1 MGLWLKQ
8 VCVFGKHFYT
18 HTPLCVCV
26 CACTQMDM
34 SVSYVAVLFELI
46 QYHAEVNGRWV
57 KPTSLLMG
65 APICM
70 SMSLFW
76 SRLLFS
82 ADCSLFP
89 FPFCVLQYEN
99 TAYTL
104 PLWGVPCST
113 RDTSLSVFYVALTLE
128 EANGKHWRL
137 MVLSTLLG
145 SLDQPHKLC
154 SLFLLSTLSPVCI
167 TLAPALQR

>member
-70 SMSLFW
+70 SMSLF
-76 SRLLFS
+76 
-82 ADCSLFP
+82 
-89 FPFCVLQYEN
+89 
-99 TAYTL
+99 
-104 PLWGVPCST
+104 
-113 RDTSLSVFYVALTLE
+113 
-128 EANGKHWRL
+128 
-137 MVLSTLLG
+137 
-145 SLDQPHKLC
+145 
-154 SLFLLSTLSPVCI
+154 
-167 TLAPALQR
+167 